1 MHSTIARKMTDLQ
14 FGRCMLIPHVVPV
27 AEEEEEEVLG
37 LVLAVALALYKPQQ

>member
-27 AEEEEEEVLG
+27 AEEEEEGVG
-37 LVLAVALALYKPQQ
+37 ISIGNGIGTV